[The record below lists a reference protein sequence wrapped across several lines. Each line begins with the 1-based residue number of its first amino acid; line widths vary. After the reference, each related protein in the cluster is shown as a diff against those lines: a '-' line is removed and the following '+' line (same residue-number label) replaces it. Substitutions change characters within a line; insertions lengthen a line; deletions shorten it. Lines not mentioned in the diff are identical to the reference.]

1 MKGEIY
7 AKLSELK
14 IPTKIGATKV
24 ILDAITVGTRVYK
37 SLKVKY
43 KG

>member
-14 IPTKIGATKV
+14 ILTKFETIEV
-24 ILDAITVGTRVYK
+24 ILDAITVGKRVCK